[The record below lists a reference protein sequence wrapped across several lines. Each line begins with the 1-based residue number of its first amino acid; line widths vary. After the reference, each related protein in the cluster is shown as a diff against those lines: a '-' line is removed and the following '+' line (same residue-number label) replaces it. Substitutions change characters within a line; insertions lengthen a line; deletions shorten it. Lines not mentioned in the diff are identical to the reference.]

1 MPLMEPQESFELL
14 PARAFIGHLRL
25 LIILLWIVEHPGAE
39 TTFAV
44 FVGKYIIVGAALTA
58 FPKSFIGGELG
69 VGDLYISQ
77 ILVYLHYGQT
87 GGDTENFS
95 IGIFFAGELN
105 NPGFNFSAKTEFA
118 IVWMYN
124 KPRIGDILLV

>member
-25 LIILLWIVEHPGAE
+25 LIMLLWIVEHPGAE

-58 FPKSFIGGELG
+58 FPKSFVGGQLG
-69 VGDLYISQ
+69 VGDRFISQ
-77 ILVYLHYGQT
+77 IRVDLHYGHT

-95 IGIFFAGELN
+95 IGLFFGGGLKN
-105 NPGFNFSAKTEFA
+105 R
-118 IVWMYN
+118 V
-124 KPRIGDILLV
+124 